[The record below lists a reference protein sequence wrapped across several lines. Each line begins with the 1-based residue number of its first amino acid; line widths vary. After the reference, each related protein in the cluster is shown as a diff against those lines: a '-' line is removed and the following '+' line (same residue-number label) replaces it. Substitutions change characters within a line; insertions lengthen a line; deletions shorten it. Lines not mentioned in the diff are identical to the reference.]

1 MDGVHLSYQVLA
13 QVILR
18 DFKLT
23 KKIKTIIE
31 SHFLLIKNWNNETST
46 FVFGILLNFY
56 FCIRNLTQLPSLQE
70 TKSLATH
77 PLAKHPQRLIC

>member
-1 MDGVHLSYQVLA
+1 MDRVHFPYQVLA

-23 KKIKTIIE
+23 KKLKTIIE

-46 FVFGILLNFY
+46 FVSGTLPNF
-56 FCIRNLTQLPSLQE
+56 LHSKKQKP
-70 TKSLATH
+70 
-77 PLAKHPQRLIC
+77 